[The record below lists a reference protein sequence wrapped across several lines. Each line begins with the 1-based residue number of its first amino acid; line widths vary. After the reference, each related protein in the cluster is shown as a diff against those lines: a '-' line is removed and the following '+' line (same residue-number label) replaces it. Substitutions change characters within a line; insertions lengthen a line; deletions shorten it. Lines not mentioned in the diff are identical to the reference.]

1 MARRS
6 AKKGAPKKT
15 VMRTPF
21 KNAIMK
27 GRGKY

>member
-6 AKKGAPKKT
+6 AKKGTKKT
-15 VMRTPF
+15 VIKTPF

>member
-1 MARRS
+1 MAQKRS
-6 AKKGAPKKT
+6 AKKGVKKT
-15 VMRTPF
+15 VIKSPF